1 MVVRDLFGESPED
14 YHSLDDFVKR
24 AAALKLS
31 RKVLEQVRPLCR
43 CAHANASRD
52 SALTLQSSRHVPA
65 AVHLPSLEC
74 VCAAKSMPPAEDGAL

>member
-31 RKVLEQVRPLCR
+31 RKVLEQVCPLRR
-43 CAHANASRD
+43 CAQSNVSRD
-52 SALTLQSSRHVPA
+52 SAFDSPIF
-65 AVHLPSLEC
+65 PSVFC
-74 VCAAKSMPPAEDGAL
+74 RSIFAKFGMSLRC

>member
-31 RKVLEQVRPLCR
+31 RTILEQVRPLR
-43 CAHANASRD
+43 RSAPSHANG
-52 SALTLQSSRHVPA
+52 A
-65 AVHLPSLEC
+65 AP
-74 VCAAKSMPPAEDGAL
+74 